1 MVNKMIIDFHTHIFP
16 DKIAGRTLDY
26 LSGIINSRPFMS
38 GTYTGLCASAEQ
50 AGIDI
55 SISLPA
61 VTKVS
66 QIDSINRFASKYL
79 EGSVV
84 SFGGIHPEASNY
96 KEILHDI
103 KSMGLKGIKLH
114 PDYQDTYFDDI
125 RYERI
130 IDRASELGLITVVHA
145 GADPKCPDDV
155 HCTPQMARK
164 VIDEVRPLN
173 LVLAHMGGLMLWDD
187 VEKYLVGQDV
197 YFDTGV
203 VLDRMP
209 EEQFIR
215 MVRAHGTDRILFGTD
230 SPWADQKKFVS
241 LLKAMP
247 LADDER
253 EAIFSGNAVK
263 LLGI

>member
-1 MVNKMIIDFHTHIFP
+1 MIIDFHTHMFP

-26 LSGIINSRPFMS
+26 LSSIINSRPFAPGS
-38 GTYTGLCASAEQ
+38 YTGLRASGEQ
-50 AGIDI
+50 AGVDI
-55 SISLPA
+55 SIALPA

-66 QIDSINRFASKYL
+66 QIDSVNRFASRYL
-79 EGSVV
+79 EGPVI
-84 SFGGIHPEASNY
+84 SFGGIHPQASNY
-96 KEILHDI
+96 KDILHDI

-164 VIDEVRPLN
+164 VIDEVRPEN
-173 LVLAHMGGLMLWDD
+173 LVLAHMGGLVMWDE

-209 EEQFIR
+209 QEQFIR
-215 MVRAHGTDRILFGTD
+215 MVRSHGADRILFGTD
-230 SPWADQKKFVS
+230 SPWADQKNFVTILNS
-241 LLKAMP
+241 MP
-247 LADDER
+247 LTSDER
-253 EAIFSGNAVK
+253 EAIFSGNAMK
-263 LLGI
+263 LLGL

>member
-1 MVNKMIIDFHTHIFP
+1 M
-16 DKIAGRTLDY
+16 
-26 LSGIINSRPFMS
+26 
-38 GTYTGLCASAEQ
+38 
-50 AGIDI
+50 DI
-55 SISLPA
+55 SIALPA

-66 QIDSINRFASKYL
+66 QIDSVNRFASRYL
-79 EGSVV
+79 EGPVI
-84 SFGGIHPEASNY
+84 SFGGIHPQASNY
-96 KEILHDI
+96 KDILHDI

-164 VIDEVRPLN
+164 VIDEVRPEN
-173 LVLAHMGGLMLWDD
+173 LVLAHMGGLVMWDE

-209 EEQFIR
+209 QEQFIR
-215 MVRAHGTDRILFGTD
+215 MVRSHGADRILFGTD
-230 SPWADQKKFVS
+230 SPWADQKNFVTILNS
-241 LLKAMP
+241 MP
-247 LADDER
+247 LTSDER
-253 EAIFSGNAVK
+253 EAIFSGNAMK
-263 LLGI
+263 LLGL

>member
-1 MVNKMIIDFHTHIFP
+1 MI
-16 DKIAGRTLDY
+16 
-26 LSGIINSRPFMS
+26 
-38 GTYTGLCASAEQ
+38 
-50 AGIDI
+50 
-55 SISLPA
+55 
-61 VTKVS
+61 
-66 QIDSINRFASKYL
+66 
-79 EGSVV
+79 
-84 SFGGIHPEASNY
+84 SFGGIHPQASNY
-96 KEILHDI
+96 KDILHDI

-164 VIDEVRPLN
+164 VIDEVRPEN
-173 LVLAHMGGLMLWDD
+173 LVLAHMGGLVMWDE

-209 EEQFIR
+209 QEQFIR
-215 MVRAHGTDRILFGTD
+215 MVRSHGADRILFGTD
-230 SPWADQKKFVS
+230 SPWADQKNFVTILNS
-241 LLKAMP
+241 MP
-247 LADDER
+247 LTSDER
-253 EAIFSGNAVK
+253 EAIFSGNAMK
-263 LLGI
+263 LLGL

>member
-1 MVNKMIIDFHTHIFP
+1 MIIDFHTHIFP

-26 LSGIINSRPFMS
+26 LSGIINSRPFAP
-38 GTYTGLCASAEQ
+38 GTYTGLCASGEE
-50 AGIDI
+50 AGVDI
-55 SISLPA
+55 SIALPA

-66 QIDSINRFASKYL
+66 QIDSVNRFASRYL
-79 EGSVV
+79 EGPVI
-84 SFGGIHPEASNY
+84 SFGGIHPQASNY
-96 KEILHDI
+96 KDILHDI

-164 VIDEVRPLN
+164 VLDEVKPEN
-173 LVLAHMGGLMLWDD
+173 LVLAHMGGLVMWDE

-209 EEQFIR
+209 QEQFIR
-215 MVRAHGTDRILFGTD
+215 MVRSHGADRILFGTD
-230 SPWADQKKFVS
+230 SPWADQKNFVS
-241 LLKAMP
+241 LLNSMP
-247 LADDER
+247 LTSDER
-253 EAIFSGNAVK
+253 EALFSGNAKK
-263 LLGI
+263 LLGL